1 MRFLYPGMKKG
12 ALDHLKVIAFT
23 HKALPFELVGKL
35 HINPDRRELELRK
48 LRDTLGLDELLYLST
63 CNRVEFFCVT
73 GKKDIS
79 PSDILEIVDFDI
91 NAEEKAQLVQCAE
104 VHSSNDT
111 VKHIF
116 KVSASLDSMV
126 IGEREIITQVRKAFE
141 ECNSYGLTG
150 ELIRVLMRKTIETAK
165 TIFTETG
172 VFRKPVSVVS
182 LAFHKLRD
190 LNMPA
195 DSRVLLIGAGKTN
208 RAMAKFLTKHGYK
221 NIQIFNRTFNRAKEL
236 AESTGATALPL
247 ADLADHKKGFDVL
260 ITCTSSEEPI
270 IDSAMFNSL
279 LAEEKER
286 KVVIDLAIPGD
297 IDPTAL
303 NPDENIHHINIAEL
317 KQIAEKNLAERAK
330 EIEKCEEIIDHSLIN
345 FHDMYKEREIELAMR
360 EIPRKVKEIKD
371 TAINE
376 VYARELEGM
385 NPESREVLDKIVS
398 YLEKKYISVP
408 MKMAKEVMLG
418 QPEK

>member
-1 MRFLYPGMKKG
+1 MKRG

-35 HINPDRRELELRK
+35 HIDRDRRQSELTALKENM
-48 LRDTLGLDELLYLST
+48 GLDELLYLST
-63 CNRVEFFCVT
+63 CNRVEFFCVMGEKEIT
-73 GKKDIS
+73 PADIIDNIDFNIS
-79 PSDILEIVDFDI
+79 EAEWNQLIQSAEI
-91 NAEEKAQLVQCAE
+91 
-104 VHSSNDT
+104 HSSEDT

-150 ELIRVLMRKTIETAK
+150 DLIRVLMRKTIETAK

-190 LNMPA
+190 LNMPSN
-195 DSRVLLIGAGKTN
+195 SRVLMIGAGKTN
-208 RAMAKFLTKHGYK
+208 RAMAKFLTKHGYE
-221 NIQIFNRTFNRAKEL
+221 NIQIFNRTFKRAKEL
-236 AESTGATALPL
+236 AEDTGANALPL
-247 ADLADHKKGFDVL
+247 SDLNGYDKGFDVL
-260 ITCTSSEEPI
+260 ITCTSSEDPI
-270 IDSAMFNSL
+270 ITESL
-279 LAEEKER
+279 FQNLMAGETER

-297 IDPTAL
+297 IDQDAL
-303 NPDENIHHINIAEL
+303 SAYNKIHHINIAEL

-345 FHDMYKEREIELAMR
+345 FHDMYRQREIEVAMR
-360 EIPRKVKEIKD
+360 DIPKKVKEIKEL
-371 TAINE
+371 ALNE
-376 VYARELEGM
+376 VYARELQGL
-385 NPESREVLDKIVS
+385 NPESREVLDKIVN

-418 QPEK
+418 QTQK

>member
-1 MRFLYPGMKKG
+1 MKRG

-35 HINPDRRELELRK
+35 HIDPDRRQSELTALKENM
-48 LRDTLGLDELLYLST
+48 GLDELLYLST

-73 GKKDIS
+73 GEKEITPADIIDNIDFNIS
-79 PSDILEIVDFDI
+79 EAERNQLIQSAEI
-91 NAEEKAQLVQCAE
+91 
-104 VHSSNDT
+104 HSSDDT

-150 ELIRVLMRKTIETAK
+150 DLIRVLMRKTIETAK

-190 LNMPA
+190 LNMPS
-195 DSRVLLIGAGKTN
+195 DSRVLMIGAGKTN
-208 RAMAKFLTKHGYK
+208 RAMAKFLTKHGYE
-221 NIQIFNRTFNRAKEL
+221 NIQIFNRTFERAKEL
-236 AESTGATALPL
+236 AEDTGANALPL
-247 ADLADHKKGFDVL
+247 SDLNGYNKGFDVL
-260 ITCTSSEEPI
+260 ITCTSSEDPI
-270 IDSAMFNSL
+270 ITESL
-279 LAEEKER
+279 FQNLMAGETDR

-297 IDPTAL
+297 IDQDAL
-303 NPDENIHHINIAEL
+303 SAYNKIHHINIAEL

-330 EIEKCEEIIDHSLIN
+330 EIEKCEEIIDHSLMN
-345 FHDMYKEREIELAMR
+345 FHDMYRQREIEVAMR
-360 EIPRKVKEIKD
+360 DIPKKVKEIKEL
-371 TAINE
+371 ALNE
-376 VYARELEGM
+376 VYARELQGL
-385 NPESREVLDKIVS
+385 NPESREVLDKIVN

-418 QPEK
+418 QTQK

>member
-1 MRFLYPGMKKG
+1 LYSSMKRG

-23 HKALPFELVGKL
+23 HKDLPFELVGKL
-35 HINPDRRELELRK
+35 HIDPDRRESELKK
-48 LRDTLGLDELLYLST
+48 LKDLFGLDELMYLST
-63 CNRVEFFCVT
+63 CNRVEFFCVS
-73 GKKDIS
+73 GIKEIS
-79 PSDILEIVDFDI
+79 ASDIIETVDFDLKPD
-91 NAEEKAQLVQCAE
+91 EKIQLVESAE
-104 VHSSNDT
+104 IHKSDDT

-141 ECNSYGLTG
+141 ECNGYGLTG
-150 ELIRVLMRKTIETAK
+150 DLIRVLMRKTIETAK

-195 DSRVLLIGAGKTN
+195 GSRVLVIGAGKTN
-208 RAMAKFLTKHGYK
+208 RAMTKFLTKHGYE
-221 NIQIFNRTFNRAKEL
+221 NIHIFNRTFERAKEL
-236 AESTGATALPL
+236 ADDTGAKALPL
-247 ADLADHKKGFDVL
+247 SDLKTYKDGFDVL
-260 ITCTSSEEPI
+260 ITCTSSEDPI
-270 IDSAMFNSL
+270 ITKELFNNL
-279 LAEEKER
+279 LAGETSN

-297 IDPTAL
+297 IDPEAFDLTTK
-303 NPDENIHHINIAEL
+303 IRHINIAQL

-345 FHDMYKEREIELAMR
+345 FHDMYREREIEVAMR

-371 TAINE
+371 LAINE
-376 VYARELEGM
+376 VYARELQGM

-418 QPEK
+418 QNQK

>member
-1 MRFLYPGMKKG
+1 MYSSMKRG

-35 HINPDRRELELRK
+35 HIDPERRQSELSRLK
-48 LRDTLGLDELLYLST
+48 DSLGLDELLYLST

-73 GKKDIS
+73 GDKEIS
-79 PSDILEIVDFDI
+79 PEDILELIHFNISD
-91 NAEEKAQLVQCAE
+91 EEKKQIIESAE
-104 VHSSNDT
+104 IHNSDDT

-141 ECNSYGLTG
+141 ECNEYGLTG
-150 ELIRVLMRKTIETAK
+150 DLIRVLMRKTIETAK

-190 LNMPA
+190 LNMPSE
-195 DSRVLLIGAGKTN
+195 SRVLIVGAGKTN
-208 RAMAKFLTKHGYK
+208 RAMTKFLTKHGYE
-221 NIQIFNRTFNRAKEL
+221 NIHIFNRTLKRAQD
-236 AESTGATALPL
+236 L
-247 ADLADHKKGFDVL
+247 ADLTGAIAHPLEDLDQYEKGFDVL
-260 ITCTSSEEPI
+260 ITCTSSETPI
-270 IDSAMFNSL
+270 IKKSLFQNL
-279 LAEEKER
+279 LAGENGR

-297 IDPTAL
+297 IDQGAL
-303 NPDENIHHINIAEL
+303 EGTDKIHHINIAEL
-317 KQIAEKNLAERAK
+317 KEIAEKNLAERAK
-330 EIEKCEEIIDHSLIN
+330 EIEKCEEIIDHSLMN
-345 FHDMYKEREIELAMR
+345 FHDMYRQREIEVAMR
-360 EIPRKVKEIKD
+360 DIPKKVKEIKEL
-371 TAINE
+371 ALNE
-376 VYARELEGM
+376 VYARELQDM
-385 NPESREVLDKIVS
+385 NPESREVLDKIVN

-418 QPEK
+418 QPQK